1 MKFPIKSYSTKQF
14 IFIVELEEN
23 IKKAQEEAEIDD
35 DESLYVEDD
44 HELDD
49 HEEKDEGADLITRA
63 KEAAKYYEDENDES
77 DNDFE
82 DDLEDLDEENEC
94 TSPLDEIEEAI
105 FLADRM
111 KELATRESKNYEGMI
126 GQLEPSIQNAYKDI
140 LQIAERKR
148 IEVAQKKA
156 QQPAVQQ

>member
-1 MKFPIKSYSTKQF
+1 M
-14 IFIVELEEN
+14 
-23 IKKAQEEAEIDD
+23 
-35 DESLYVEDD
+35 
-44 HELDD
+44 
-49 HEEKDEGADLITRA
+49 ITRA